1 MYWNKHVLE
10 HVNYLPLFWFFGF
23 FLTQVSNVLCQ
34 EEDAKVQTEMTELL
48 GEIRMTMK
56 DSGAA
61 DCTGI
66 PLELTERWIGTTAK
80 QLHATFNLHFSIVQH
95 LARHLQPKARAGISG
110 S

>member
-1 MYWNKHVLE
+1 MSH
-10 HVNYLPLFWFFGF
+10 
-23 FLTQVSNVLCQ
+23 VLCQ

-48 GEIRMTMK
+48 GEIRRTMK

-80 QLHATFNLHFSIVQH
+80 QLHATFNLHSSIVQH
-95 LARHLQPKARAGISG
+95 LARHLQPRARAGISG